1 MSKTLAIVIY
11 TIVSPVDLSGV
22 ELKTSEPVE
31 CVANM
36 NATIPALEANGAK
49 IDAYCDYTGAP
60 VTSMRPRARL
70 WLETSPRPIARPAN
84 LIGGQ

>member
-1 MSKTLAIVIY
+1 MTKTLAIVIY
-11 TIVSPVDLSGV
+11 TIVSPADLAGV

-36 NATIPALEANGAK
+36 SATIPALEANGAK

-60 VTSMRPRARL
+60 VASIRPRARP
-70 WLETSPRPIARPAN
+70 WLDTSPRPIARPAN
-84 LIGGQ
+84 LISGS